1 MLQSLKNGEILL
13 LLPPAINLT
22 VKKDPQYDL
31 AIAKLAPKTHHFA
44 FELGQAFFEQF
55 DQQLIQNGQLHADV
69 DLTKTELLLTLDFHI
84 TGTVRL
90 ICDRSLEDF
99 DQPIDVHHQLRVRFG
114 DQNLE
119 LDDDVLQIT
128 PDTQTLPI
136 AQHLFDYIGLAIPM
150 KKLHPRF
157 QNEPDDNPDA
167 DAKLIFT
174 TRQADDDDEEESD
187 PRWDALRNL
196 N

>member
-1 MLQSLKNGEILL
+1 
-13 LLPPAINLT
+13 
-22 VKKDPQYDL
+22 VKKDSQYDI

-44 FELGQAFFEQF
+44 FELGKAFFDQF
-55 DQQLIQNGQLHADV
+55 DQELIQDGQLHADV
-69 DLTKTELLLTLDFHI
+69 ELTKTDLLLTLDFHI
-84 TGTVRL
+84 QGTVRL

-99 DQPIDVHHQLRVRFG
+99 DQPIDVRHQLRVRFG
-114 DQNLE
+114 DQYIE

-174 TRQADDDDEEESD
+174 TRQADDEDEDNPD

>member
-1 MLQSLKNGEILL
+1 
-13 LLPPAINLT
+13 
-22 VKKDPQYDL
+22 VKKDTQYDL
-31 AIAKLAPKTHHFA
+31 AIAKLASKTHHFA
-44 FELGQAFFEQF
+44 FELGPDFFAQF
-55 DQQLIQNGQLHADV
+55 DQNLIQEGHLHADV
-69 DLTKTELLLTLDFHI
+69 DLIKTELLLTLNFHI
-84 TGTVRL
+84 KGTVRL
-90 ICDRSLEDF
+90 VCDRSLDEF
-99 DQPIDVHHQLRVRFG
+99 DQPIDVQHQLLVRFG
-114 DQNLE
+114 DQELE
-119 LDDDVLQIT
+119 LDDNVLQIT

-157 QNEPDDNPDA
+157 QNEPDENPDA

-174 TRQADDDDEEESD
+174 TKGDDDDDEEFTD

>member
-1 MLQSLKNGEILL
+1 M
-13 LLPPAINLT
+13 
-22 VKKDPQYDL
+22 KKDPQYDL
-31 AIAKLAPKTHHFA
+31 AIAKLAIKTHHFA
-44 FELGQAFFEQF
+44 FELGPDFFAQF
-55 DQQLIQNGQLHADV
+55 DQSLIQDGHLHADV

-84 TGTVRL
+84 TGTIRL
-90 ICDRSLEDF
+90 ICDRSLDEF
-99 DQPIDVHHQLRVRFG
+99 DQPIDVQHQLLVRFG
-114 DQNLE
+114 DREIE

-128 PDTQTLPI
+128 PDTQVLPI

-157 QNEPDDNPDA
+157 QNEPDENPEA

-174 TRQADDDDEEESD
+174 TKASDDDDEESTD

>member
-1 MLQSLKNGEILL
+1 MN
-13 LLPPAINLT
+13 
-22 VKKDPQYDL
+22 
-31 AIAKLAPKTHHFA
+31 IAKLALKTHHFA
-44 FELGQAFFEQF
+44 FELDRAFFEQF
-55 DQQLIQNGQLHADV
+55 EQSLIQDGHLHAEV
-69 DLTKTELLLTLDFHI
+69 ELTKTDLLLTLDFHI
-84 TGTVRL
+84 HGALRL
-90 ICDRSLEDF
+90 ICDRSLDEF
-99 DQPIDVHHQLRVRFG
+99 DQPIDVRHTMRVRFG

-128 PDTQTLPI
+128 PDTQILPI

-157 QNEPDDNPDA
+157 QNEPDENPDA
-167 DAKLIFT
+167 ETKLIFT
-174 TRQADDDDEEESD
+174 TRQPGDGADEDEGTD